1 VIGLDAVYLLAG
13 AMFAAIAVLS
23 TRDRANKKRWGNASF
38 WALLALSFIAGNAL
52 CDLGNGV
59 LVLVLVGLAG
69 TGQVGRTAPATTTI
83 VDRRDCAARLGNR
96 LFGPALTIPAVALAG
111 TLLFRHATIRGAPLI
126 DPKQVTLVS
135 LGMGVVIAL
144 VFAQRLLRPPGSAAL
159 QEGRRLLDAI
169 GWAAI
174 LPQMLAALGG
184 VFALA
189 HVGAVVGAGVVHI
202 VPDGNLFAAVAA
214 YTLGMAVFTM
224 VMGNA
229 FAAFPV
235 MTAAVGIPMLV
246 VGHHGNPAIIAA
258 IGMLSGFCGTLCT
271 PMAANFNIVPA
282 TLLDLDDRNG
292 VIRAQVATALP
303 LLALNTLLIY
313 GLAFR

>member
-1 VIGLDAVYLLAG
+1 
-13 AMFAAIAVLS
+13 MFAAIAVLS
-23 TRDRANKKRWGNASF
+23 ARDEANPKRWGNAAF
-38 WALLALSFIAGNAL
+38 WALLALSFLGGNHL
-52 CDLGNGV
+52 GDLGKGV
-59 LVLVLVGLAG
+59 LVLALVALAG
-69 TGQVGRTAPATTTI
+69 TGRVGRSHPATTSDAERTAH
-83 VDRRDCAARLGNR
+83 AARLGNR
-96 LFGPALTIPAVALAG
+96 LFGPALTIPAVALLG
-111 TLLFRHATIRGAPLI
+111 TLLFRQVTVGGAPLV

-135 LGMGVVIAL
+135 LGLGVVIAL
-144 VFAQRLLRPPGSAAL
+144 AYASLLLRPPRGAAL
-159 QEGRRLLDAI
+159 QEGRRLADAI

-189 HVGAVVGAGVVHI
+189 GVGSVVGEGVAAV

-214 YTLGMAVFTM
+214 YTLGMALFTC

-235 MTAAVGIPMLV
+235 MTAAVGIPLLV

-282 TLLDLDDRNG
+282 TLLELDDRNG

-303 LLALNTLLIY
+303 LLAVNTLLIY